1 MQDVV
6 FLMKQQLEWL
16 LGTLG
21 YRKCI
26 ECVSNSSGN
35 VDIGPLKCF
44 RKITY
49 ACFASHFQSRWER
62 PGRWTWKKNLKE
74 LKGAFSYSAGWKVL
88 FISTAGTHPSID
100 QWLSVGGGGCVGG
113 GCPDHHPT
121 LTLIMDSFNQQASCW
136 RLSARSASG
145 CFCCGMSVNCRLLE
159 SVMEARKCGRRAHG
173 G

>member
-6 FLMKQQLEWL
+6 FLMKQLLEWL

-100 QWLSVGGGGCVGG
+100 QWLSGGGGVWEGGVPIIIQPLLWSWIPSTNRPLVGV
-113 GCPDHHPT
+113 
-121 LTLIMDSFNQQASCW
+121 S
-136 RLSARSASG
+136 
-145 CFCCGMSVNCRLLE
+145 LLAQE
-159 SVMEARKCGRRAHG
+159 VAVFAVWCL
-173 G
+173 